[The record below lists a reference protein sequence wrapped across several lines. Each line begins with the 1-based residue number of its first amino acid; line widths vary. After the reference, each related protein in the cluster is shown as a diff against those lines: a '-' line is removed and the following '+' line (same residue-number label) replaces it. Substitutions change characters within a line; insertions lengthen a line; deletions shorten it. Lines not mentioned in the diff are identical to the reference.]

1 MSCLGGREEGHGGF
15 RLYLRTLSYAL
26 IFFSQSYLGS
36 RIWNTPLKENA
47 VAFLSIRMLG
57 LISLTPAKAHTIL
70 DSQEFLL
77 PQRRNRVWGLALLNT
92 GEYDQTFGQKYKDCL
107 ASLRSTF
114 QFPLAVNFDEDS
126 PMQHPKAGRH
136 ETLVKDAKQSETGDD
151 IYVDC
156 SSSLERCAKAARV
169 LPCVTPSHPVYS
181 TKLQRYMNNR
191 DFMQAQ
197 GWWET
202 CFCDDVYA
210 QMLQKLGQD
219 LAGNGFSS
227 TVCQAATLAGMVV
240 GVPSWMTVGAQV
252 QSPQQAANAV
262 AESDEPA
269 TQRGVKRRLRQK
281 QAAPAY
287 DPWTPEDNKKV
298 KKKRIWQR
306 KVSGIDSRKR
316 SSGKKDVATLWQK
329 ERVNLGFI
337 LISAAF

>member
-1 MSCLGGREEGHGGF
+1 M
-15 RLYLRTLSYAL
+15 
-26 IFFSQSYLGS
+26 IFFFQSYLGS

-287 DPWTPEDNKKV
+287 DPLTPEDNKKV